1 MSELDKF
8 KKTEY
13 ATSISGKDEM
23 IKYLISKNESYA
35 NRYVEAENF
44 ITICLGFNIWQRIFL
59 RKRIL
64 RFLKSRVIKILEN
77 ETKQ

>member
-13 ATSISGKDEM
+13 ATSISGKDEI

-44 ITICLGFNIWQRIFL
+44 ITLCLGFNVLLLKNNI
-59 RKRIL
+59 IL
-64 RFLKSRVIKILEN
+64 SSFASSSFNSLNS
-77 ETKQ
+77 T